1 MKLTKYCL
9 FQLLL
14 LMVCSLSVDATVR
27 PETVDS
33 LLEVYQD
40 SHNNKEVLARQIVDI
55 CLEGDMLT
63 EEPLLQSLEAS
74 PTMAA
79 DSIDLMVYYAAVRYY
94 YNSAYFKE
102 GLGYVERALPL
113 SKDNDTRLHATL
125 LCDRCYCLFKQGRMT
140 EAIEAGQE
148 AMQYCLTM
156 GPSVYLARA
165 YLYLSICNYSLP
177 NTEQAKLFIQKA
189 IEVDEQIGSN
199 NNTHNILGIACEIY
213 SFAQETDKAIE
224 YGQRAV
230 EEARAIGY
238 DEGVVN
244 HLSQLSYAYNR
255 QGDYQRGLEAA
266 QQAVDFVEA
275 MDVPD
280 RNLLAISLEYVA
292 YNLLDMKH
300 NAEAVPILL
309 RAIKLEQEVGNTR
322 SVCYDYKALAEAYE
336 PDEPRQAVA
345 ALRKYIVMADSIHS
359 AQMSEALGQAN
370 AQFRNNE
377 LQDENSVL
385 QDENS
390 ARRRQNLLIL
400 IASTAVALLLLA
412 VIAFVVYAYRLRGKT
427 NRSLRQQQ
435 LAQEA
440 FFTNVTHEFRTPLTV
455 ILGVSRQ
462 LRQGDPQKPE
472 GLKRPQ
478 AGVQPLQKSD
488 INISPDAGLEVG
500 LSLIEHEGNRLLQLV
515 NQLLD
520 VARMK
525 SGMADP
531 QWQRGNIVPLF
542 TMFTESLQQL
552 ADSRQVTLTY
562 KHITEDGQSA
572 TTDDQSPETVQEAD
586 FVGDYMQK
594 IVVNLLSNAL
604 KNTGAGGNV
613 TLSSRCTGNRFIF
626 AVSDTG
632 CGIDPA
638 DLPHI
643 FEPFYMG
650 RNSQTANS
658 TGIGLTLTKQ
668 LVEAMN
674 GTISVESTPEE
685 GTTFTVTLPRK
696 QKSSLT
702 SGPSSPTPS
711 PSRGG
716 EGSIYSQGQET
727 IDSQGQETIDS
738 RGLETIDDTIAAELS
753 TPLPSAGG
761 AGGGAVGVAVASD
774 SVRILIVEDNRE
786 VAFYTGTLLAPHYDV
801 YYATDGEQ
809 GLEKARQ
816 LVPDIIVTDVM
827 MPRMDGLELCRHIRH
842 DELTC
847 HIPVVVVTAKVTE
860 KNRLEGLQAGATA
873 YLNKPFNAEE
883 LLTVVGN
890 LLQQQRDIQ
899 QRFMKSIGKG
909 ALLPNSAPQGG
920 DECEK
925 VNEEVRSESVKSEMN
940 DFDRHFLER
949 LKKTV
954 TEEMEHGNVEVERIA
969 SLMAMSHTQLRRK
982 ISAVTGISAA
992 RYITL
997 LRIEEAKELL
1007 KQYPKVTITE
1017 VAYRTGFADNAHF
1030 TKVFHRFTD
1039 MTPMQFVKENTVNR
1053 NFCC

>member
-1 MKLTKYCL
+1 
-9 FQLLL
+9 
-14 LMVCSLSVDATVR
+14 
-27 PETVDS
+27 
-33 LLEVYQD
+33 
-40 SHNNKEVLARQIVDI
+40 
-55 CLEGDMLT
+55 
-63 EEPLLQSLEAS
+63 
-74 PTMAA
+74 
-79 DSIDLMVYYAAVRYY
+79 
-94 YNSAYFKE
+94 
-102 GLGYVERALPL
+102 
-113 SKDNDTRLHATL
+113 
-125 LCDRCYCLFKQGRMT
+125 
-140 EAIEAGQE
+140 
-148 AMQYCLTM
+148 
-156 GPSVYLARA
+156 
-165 YLYLSICNYSLP
+165 
-177 NTEQAKLFIQKA
+177 
-189 IEVDEQIGSN
+189 
-199 NNTHNILGIACEIY
+199 
-213 SFAQETDKAIE
+213 
-224 YGQRAV
+224 
-230 EEARAIGY
+230 
-238 DEGVVN
+238 
-244 HLSQLSYAYNR
+244 
-255 QGDYQRGLEAA
+255 
-266 QQAVDFVEA
+266 
-275 MDVPD
+275 
-280 RNLLAISLEYVA
+280 
-292 YNLLDMKH
+292 
-300 NAEAVPILL
+300 
-309 RAIKLEQEVGNTR
+309 
-322 SVCYDYKALAEAYE
+322 
-336 PDEPRQAVA
+336 
-345 ALRKYIVMADSIHS
+345 
-359 AQMSEALGQAN
+359 
-370 AQFRNNE
+370 
-377 LQDENSVL
+377 
-385 QDENS
+385 
-390 ARRRQNLLIL
+390 
-400 IASTAVALLLLA
+400 
-412 VIAFVVYAYRLRGKT
+412 
-427 NRSLRQQQ
+427 
-435 LAQEA
+435 
-440 FFTNVTHEFRTPLTV
+440 
-455 ILGVSRQ
+455 
-462 LRQGDPQKPE
+462 
-472 GLKRPQ
+472 
-478 AGVQPLQKSD
+478 
-488 INISPDAGLEVG
+488 VG

-562 KHITEDGQSA
+562 KQITEDGQSTA
-572 TTDDQSPETVQEAD
+572 TGSHSPERMQEVD
-586 FVGDYMQK
+586 FVSDYMQK

-604 KNTGAGGNV
+604 KNTGEGGSV
-613 TLSSRCTGNRFIF
+613 TLSSRCTGDHFVF
-626 AVSDTG
+626 TVSDTG
-632 CGIDPA
+632 SGISPE

-674 GTISVESTPEE
+674 GTISVESTLGE

-716 EGSIYSQGQET
+716 EGSIYSQGQETIDSQGLETIDSQGQET

-786 VAFYTGTLLAPHYDV
+786 VAFYTGSLLAPHYDV

-992 RYITL
+992 RYISL